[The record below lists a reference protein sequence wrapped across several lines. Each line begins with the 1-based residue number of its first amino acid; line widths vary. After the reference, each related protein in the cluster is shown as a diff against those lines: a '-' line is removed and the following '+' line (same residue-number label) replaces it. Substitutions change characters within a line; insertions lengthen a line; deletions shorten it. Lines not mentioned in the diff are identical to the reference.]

1 MIHFKDDY
9 STGAHPNV
17 LEALAKSNDGLMPA
31 YGQDPVSED
40 ARSLIMSE
48 LGRDCDIHFV
58 ASGTMANLLM
68 IASALRPHEAVISVD
83 GGHIA
88 THEAGSIEATGHK
101 IISVPAENGKLTAD
115 VLLRTIED
123 NTMPPHMAK
132 PRLVYI
138 SNATETGTVYTKS
151 EVTQISRICRDK
163 GLYLMMDGARLAA
176 ALAANSNDLTLADM
190 AALTDM
196 FWIGGTKAGA
206 LMGEAVVLSHPDLKP
221 DFGFHVKQ
229 RGALL
234 AKGRA
239 IGAQFKALFTNG
251 LYVANGRHANQ
262 AAEALSRGILDKG
275 FELAEPTESNQVF
288 PILPNAVIEKLE
300 LTSGFYV
307 WGPAGD
313 DHSIIRLVTS
323 WATTQ
328 DEIDGFLGAL

>member
-9 STGAHPNV
+9 STAAHPDV
-17 LEALAKSNDGLMPA
+17 LRAMVQANDGLMPA

-40 ARSLIMSE
+40 ARSQIKSA

-68 IASALRPHEAVISVD
+68 IASALRAHEAVICVEGS
-83 GGHIA
+83 HIA

-101 IISVPAENGKLTAD
+101 IISVPHENGKLTAD

-151 EVTQISRICRDK
+151 EVSQLSRICHDK

-176 ALAANSNDLTLADM
+176 ALAANSNDLTLADI

-206 LMGEAVVLSHPDLKP
+206 LMGEAIVLCHPDLMP

-239 IGAQFKALFTNG
+239 IGAQFKALFTDG
-251 LYVANGRHANQ
+251 LYVANGRQANQ
-262 AAEALSRGILDKG
+262 AAEALSQGILDKG
-275 FELAEPTESNQVF
+275 FALADPTESNQVF
-288 PILPNAVIEKLE
+288 PILPNIVIEKLE
-300 LTSGFYV
+300 MTSGFYV

-328 DEIDGFLGAL
+328 DEIDGFLSAL